1 MSELPTSKAEPVALL
16 FAETSV
22 PNKSVH
28 FSFQRKN
35 SKDGALNCRIPA
47 RQLNAMIENLKRVQE
62 AMESDGVDT
71 GRDCSVLVPAAPY
84 GFFE

>member
-1 MSELPTSKAEPVALL
+1 MSKWPESKAEPVALF

-28 FSFQRKN
+28 FSFQRRN
-35 SKDGALNCRIPA
+35 SKDGPLNCRIPA

-62 AMESDGVDT
+62 TLEENGIDT
-71 GRDCSVLVPAAPY
+71 GRDCSLVPAAPY
-84 GFFE
+84 GFF